1 MQSLKWVLDAW
12 FFCKYPRHN
21 SAEWYMKKMKV
32 SKITIVIPSSMENTL
47 DHSVNFSHVV
57 TFFYRVPTVQHLN
70 VLNRAF

>member
-1 MQSLKWVLDAW
+1 
-12 FFCKYPRHN
+12 
-21 SAEWYMKKMKV
+21 MKKMKV

-57 TFFYRVPTVQHLN
+57 TFFYHVPTVQHLN